1 MDRIID
7 EGELGDKIY
16 YLVKWKS
23 LSYDDCTWEPRE
35 LVLDV
40 NINIISKILILII
53 LKYKN
58 LFFFYRWTLMY

>member
-40 NINIISKILILII
+40 NKINI
-53 LKYKN
+53 
-58 LFFFYRWTLMY
+58 

>member
-40 NINIISKILILII
+40 NI
-53 LKYKN
+53 KYKIDKCI
-58 LFFFYRWTLMY
+58 FEFKF

>member
-58 LFFFYRWTLMY
+58 LFFFIDGP